1 MFKEVSDTLKCVGH
15 RCYFCLKQKWLQFTP
30 IRFQESR
37 SNSRVTIDGTND
49 GMLVVKV
56 TDSNGTT
63 RRLLLDQP
71 YTYVTL

>member
-1 MFKEVSDTLKCVGH
+1 MCSTHMLFLSKNGMA
-15 RCYFCLKQKWLQFTP
+15 P
-30 IRFQESR
+30 ISTDSFSRVNQVKVIESR
-37 SNSRVTIDGTND
+37 SMGTND

>member
-1 MFKEVSDTLKCVGH
+1 M
-15 RCYFCLKQKWLQFTP
+15 
-30 IRFQESR
+30 
-37 SNSRVTIDGTND
+37 GTND